1 MTMSADKQFEKLKNE
16 MYERFYK
23 ILPEI
28 ASMLGLHDPYDH
40 LLSKGDLT
48 FEFEIEKML
57 EEAVNRMKETI
68 DFNALSEENKI
79 DWEILESMVEV
90 WKFAIHEQRQSSLN
104 PDAFDL
110 IGGSFFLIISR
121 DYAPLEERMKAIIS
135 RLKEIPRYL
144 QEFHSRFEKS
154 QPVKLWTEISL
165 ESAQQ
170 IPGLFQFITMLGKGQ
185 ISDELQA
192 ELEEAVTA
200 LDEPLKD
207 HLAWLQQLQSNT
219 IENWALGKERYERLI
234 QLRKLGMTSEEILQF
249 GLKSLKE
256 LKEERQQT
264 AAQIDPTKSVE
275 EVMATIEKDTPKTFE
290 EALNATRTA
299 MEEAKQFVLDN
310 DLATIYEE
318 DKLIIEETPA
328 YIAPLI
334 PFAALMPPSRFDES
348 RIGIYVVTRPK
359 DIAHLGK
366 HLNNPSIRNVAVH
379 ESYPGHFLQL
389 SASNRGSLL
398 RLFATFTGNLGIE
411 TVEGWAHYCEQ
422 MMMEKGFVT
431 GLEAKM
437 VQLTQAIWRAVRIIV
452 DVQLGRGEMAFDEAV
467 NMLVNEASMSKE
479 GATAEVRRYTMSPG
493 YPLSYLLGKHLVLQL
508 RDEIKQKMGDKYSDK
523 FFHDTI
529 AANGNLPMVLL
540 RKVFDQKITQH
551 AS

>member
-16 MYERFYK
+16 MYERFYQ
-23 ILPEI
+23 IFPEI
-28 ASMLGLHDPYDH
+28 ASMLGLHDPFDH

-48 FEFEIEKML
+48 PEFEIEKML
-57 EEAVNRMKETI
+57 EEAVSRMKETI

-79 DWEILESMVEV
+79 DWEILESTVEA

>member
-1 MTMSADKQFEKLKNE
+1 MSADKQFEKLKNE
-16 MYERFYK
+16 MYERFYQ

-28 ASMLGLHDPYDH
+28 ASMLGLHDPFDH

-48 FEFEIEKML
+48 PEFEIEKML
-57 EEAVNRMKETI
+57 EEAVSRMKETI

-79 DWEILESMVEV
+79 DWEILESTVEV

-144 QEFHSRFEKS
+144 QEFHSRFEKA
-154 QPVKLWTEISL
+154 QPVKLWTEIAL

-192 ELEEAVTA
+192 ELEEAVAA
-200 LDEPLKD
+200 LDGPLKE
-207 HLAWLQQLQSNT
+207 HLTWLQQLQSNT

-256 LKEERQQT
+256 LKEERRQT
-264 AAQIDPTKSVE
+264 AAQINPNKSVE
-275 EVMATIEKDTPKTFE
+275 EVMATIEKDTPKSFE

-348 RIGIYVVTRPK
+348 RVGIYVVTRPK

-398 RLFATFTGNLGIE
+398 QLLATMTGNLGIE

-437 VQLTQAIWRAVRIIV
+437 VQLTGAIWRAVRIIV

-467 NMLVNEASMSKE
+467 NMLVKEASMSKE
-479 GATAEVRRYTMSPG
+479 GATAEVRRYTLSPG

-540 RKVFDQKITQH
+540 RKVFDQKM
-551 AS
+551 A

>member
-1 MTMSADKQFEKLKNE
+1 MSTDKQFEKLKNE
-16 MYERFYK
+16 MYERLYK

-28 ASMLGLHDPYDH
+28 ASMLGLHDPFDH
-40 LLSKGDLT
+40 QLSKGDLT
-48 FEFEIEKML
+48 HEFEIEKML
-57 EEAVNRMKETI
+57 EEAVSRMKETI
-68 DFNALSEENKI
+68 DLNALNEENKI
-79 DWEILESMVEV
+79 DWEILESMVEA
-90 WKFAIHEQRQSSLN
+90 WKFAIHEQRQSILN

-110 IGGSFFLIISR
+110 IGGSFFLTISR

-144 QEFHSRFEKS
+144 EEFHTRFEKS

-170 IPGLFQFITMLGKGQ
+170 MPGLFQFITMLGKGQ
-185 ISDELQA
+185 ISDTLQS
-192 ELEEAVTA
+192 ELEEVVAA
-200 LDEPLKD
+200 LDEPLKE

-256 LKEERQQT
+256 LKEERRQT
-264 AAQIDPTKSVE
+264 AAQIDPNKSVE

-290 EALNATRTA
+290 DALNATRTA

-310 DLATIYEE
+310 DLATIYED
-318 DKLIIEETPA
+318 DKLIVEETPA
-328 YIAPLI
+328 YMAPLI

-366 HLNNPSIRNVAVH
+366 HLNIPSIRNVAVH
-379 ESYPGHFLQL
+379 ESFPGHFLQL

-398 RLFATFTGNLGIE
+398 RLLATMTGNLGIE

-437 VQLTQAIWRAVRIIV
+437 VQLTGAIWRAVRIIV

-467 NMLVNEASMSKE
+467 NMLVKEASMSKD

-508 RDEIKQKMGDKYSDK
+508 RDDIMQKMGDKYSDK

>member
-1 MTMSADKQFEKLKNE
+1 MSADKQFEKLKSE

-28 ASMLGLHDPYDH
+28 ASMLGLHDPFDH
-40 LLSKGDLT
+40 QLSKGDLT
-48 FEFEIEKML
+48 PDFDIEKML
-57 EEAVNRMKETI
+57 EEAVSRMKETI
-68 DFNALSEENKI
+68 DFNALNEENKI
-79 DWEILESMVEV
+79 DWELLESMLEV
-90 WKFAIHEQRQSSLN
+90 WKFTLHEQRQNILN

-144 QEFHSRFEKS
+144 QEFHTRFEKS
-154 QPVKLWTEISL
+154 QPVRLWTEIAL
-165 ESAQQ
+165 ESTQQ

-185 ISDELQA
+185 ISDKLQT
-192 ELEEAVTA
+192 ELEETVTT
-200 LDEPLKD
+200 LDEPLKE

-256 LKEERQQT
+256 LKEERRQT
-264 AAQIDPTKSVE
+264 AAQIDPDKSVE
-275 EVMATIEKDTPKTFE
+275 EVMATIEKETPKTFE
-290 EALNATRTA
+290 EALLATRTA
-299 MEEAKQFVLDN
+299 MEEAKQFVLGN

-328 YIAPLI
+328 YMAPLI
-334 PFAALMPPSRFDES
+334 PFAALIPPSRFDES

-366 HLNNPSIRNVAVH
+366 HLNIPSIRNVAVH
-379 ESYPGHFLQL
+379 ESFPGHFLQL
-389 SASNRGSLL
+389 SASNRGSLI
-398 RLFATFTGNLGIE
+398 RLLGTMVGNLGIE

-437 VQLTQAIWRAVRIIV
+437 IQLTGAIWRAVRIIV
-452 DVQLGRGEMAFDEAV
+452 DVQLGRKEMTFDEAV
-467 NMLVNEASMSKE
+467 NMLVKEASMSKE

-493 YPLSYLLGKHLVLQL
+493 YPLSYLLGKHLILQL
-508 RDEIKQKMGDKYSDK
+508 RDEIMQKMGDKYSNK

-529 AANGNLPMVLL
+529 ATNGNLPMVLL